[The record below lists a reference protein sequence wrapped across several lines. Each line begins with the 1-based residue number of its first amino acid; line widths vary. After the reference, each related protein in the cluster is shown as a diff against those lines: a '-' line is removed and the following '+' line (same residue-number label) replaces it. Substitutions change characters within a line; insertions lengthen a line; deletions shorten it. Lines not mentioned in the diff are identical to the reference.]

1 MNLKPEIPIQLHRLH
16 SAEDPAFHDLLR
28 IYTASLPASERKPPE
43 QLAAMLTRPEYL
55 FLINSVNT
63 AFAIAI
69 CLDQTEAALLEYLAV
84 DPAHRSR
91 GAGSHLFTAL
101 TQRPELTNRTLIAE
115 VDVPTDPTAARR
127 KSFYRKLGC
136 REIAHLTYLMPQV
149 AETPPPPMHLLLYK
163 HEPQTTIPKPQLQT
177 WLECIYTEVY
187 AQPIPNP
194 RIDAMLTPLPD
205 PIPLLP

>member
-1 MNLKPEIPIQLHRLH
+1 
-16 SAEDPAFHDLLR
+16 
-28 IYTASLPASERKPPE
+28 
-43 QLAAMLTRPEYL
+43 MLTRPEYL
-55 FLINSVNT
+55 FLTTSDDSITT

-69 CLDQTEAALLEYLAV
+69 CLDQTDAALLEYLAV

-91 GAGSHLFTAL
+91 GHGQQLFQAL

-149 AETPPPPMHLLLYK
+149 ADTPPPPMNLLLYK
-163 HEPQTTIPKPQLQT
+163 PVLPTCIPKPQLQT

-187 AQPIPNP
+187 HQPIPNP